1 MQNSANNEDLVASD
15 ETFEDCIAE
24 GSRFDCA
31 KLSRVTF
38 RRCDMYWASF
48 FLAHLTE
55 ELVAAGKK
63 YKEAGNNVDADQSE
77 SNEQI
82 LNAVNGQDE

>member
-1 MQNSANNEDLVASD
+1 
-15 ETFEDCIAE
+15 
-24 GSRFDCA
+24 
-31 KLSRVTF
+31 
-38 RRCDMYWASF
+38 MYWASF